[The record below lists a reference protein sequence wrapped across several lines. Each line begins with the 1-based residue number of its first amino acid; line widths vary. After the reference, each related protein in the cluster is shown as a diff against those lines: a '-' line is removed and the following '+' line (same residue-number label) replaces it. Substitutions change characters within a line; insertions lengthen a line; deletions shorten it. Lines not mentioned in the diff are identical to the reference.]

1 MVNVTTKKPDD
12 YVVGTGKTY
21 TIKEFA
27 KKAFEVLDLDYKK
40 YVKINKVFFRPS
52 EVDLLVA
59 DSSKIKNKI
68 GWEPKTNIDSLI
80 NRMVINDYNYMK
92 KK

>member
-1 MVNVTTKKPDD
+1 MLQQKKPDD

-59 DSSKIKNKI
+59 DSSKIKSKI